1 MPLTIIDAT
10 PWKIFEVFDFP
21 GDGTSHDCADLHAQE
36 IQAARNVREASKDLE
51 KYPLARFAQHG

>member
-1 MPLTIIDAT
+1 MPLTIIMRS
-10 PWKIFEVFDFP
+10 PGKIFEVFDFP

-36 IQAARNVREASKDLE
+36 IPAARNVREASKDLE